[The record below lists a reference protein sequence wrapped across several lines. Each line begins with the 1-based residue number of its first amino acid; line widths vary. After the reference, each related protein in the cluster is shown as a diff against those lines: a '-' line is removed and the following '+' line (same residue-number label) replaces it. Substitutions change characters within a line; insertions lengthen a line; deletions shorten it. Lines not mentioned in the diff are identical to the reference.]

1 MKQLNEYPTPETD
14 AAEIDGN
21 VKNQS
26 DNDEMWPFE
35 AIKRG
40 YEKARDL
47 ERRLAL
53 CRDALKEAH
62 DALDAARMM
71 VENEI
76 GCCEIERVSAN
87 AWPDLLDGR
96 VSGGGIK
103 SAISAVAE
111 ALKATEP
118 KQ

>member
-1 MKQLNEYPTPETD
+1 MKPLNEYLTPETD
-14 AAEIDGN
+14 AAQWGTGK
-21 VKNQS
+21 VTTS
-26 DNDEMWPFE
+26 
-35 AIKRG
+35 
-40 YEKARDL
+40 YARNL

-53 CRDALKEAH
+53 CRDALKMAH
-62 DALDAARMM
+62 AALDASRMM

-76 GCCEIERVSAN
+76 GCCEIAGRGAN

-103 SAISAVAE
+103 PALSTVRE
-111 ALKATEP
+111 ALKATET